1 MAIIGTSIQEAGAWL
16 RDGWPVGIPTETVYG
31 LAANACD
38 REALLRVFETKGRP
52 LTDPLI
58 VHLASQEELN
68 RYAVDVPDTAYALLE
83 AFSPGPLTLIL
94 PKASILPDE
103 VSAGLK
109 TAGFRIPRH
118 PLTLELLRSLDFPLA
133 APSANLFGRTSPTTA
148 DHVADQLGEQIP
160 YILDGGPCQIGVEST
175 VLDLSGREPIL
186 LREGGL
192 TAETLEA
199 FLGKALQRP
208 HRPAQVGQAQRAPG
222 TLAHHYAPS
231 VPLYL
236 FSDDQELVD
245 WLLQNKRLT
254 LQTKPPTLLRFDKTL
269 LDSTT
274 QHWHQEILSSS
285 GSLSEAAHRLF
296 GALRRLEKEYSLI
309 LAQKVPNTGLGAAI
323 NDRLLRASLKPL
335 H

>member
-1 MAIIGTSIQEAGAWL
+1 MAIIGTSVQEAGAWL

-58 VHLASQEELN
+58 VHLASKEELN
-68 RYAVDVPDTAYALLE
+68 RYAVDVPDSAYALLE

-94 PKASILPDE
+94 PKAPILPDE

-109 TAGFRIPRH
+109 NAGFRIPRH

-148 DHVADQLGEQIP
+148 DHVADQLGKQIP
-160 YILDGGPCQIGVEST
+160 YILDGGPCHIGVEST
-175 VLDLSGREPIL
+175 VLDLSGPEPLL

-192 TAETLEA
+192 TAESLEA
-199 FLGKALQRP
+199 FLGRPLQRP
-208 HRPAQVGQAQRAPG
+208 NRLAQADQAQRAPG

-231 VPLYL
+231 VPLFL
-236 FSDDQELVD
+236 FADDMALID
-245 WLLQNKRLT
+245 WLNHHDHSKQGA
-254 LQTKPPTLLRFDKTL
+254 QAPALLRFDQAL
-269 LDSTT
+269 LDSRVAD
-274 QHWHQEILSSS
+274 WNQEILSPE
-285 GSLSEAAHRLF
+285 GNLEQAAHQLF
-296 GALRRLEKEYSLI
+296 GALRRLEKSAGMI

-323 NDRLLRASLKPL
+323 NDRLQRASMKPL
-335 H
+335 

>member
-1 MAIIGTSIQEAGAWL
+1 LEGINGKSMAIIGTSIQEAGAWL

-94 PKASILPDE
+94 PKAPILPDE

-160 YILDGGPCQIGVEST
+160 YILDGGPCRIGVEST
-175 VLDLSGREPIL
+175 VLDLSGPEPLL

-192 TAETLEA
+192 TAESLEA
-199 FLGKALQRP
+199 FLGRPLQRP
-208 HRPAQVGQAQRAPG
+208 NRLDKRIRPNERPEHWPIITRPRYPCFCLRTTWLSWIGLTITNTSTKGPNHQRSCA
-222 TLAHHYAPS
+222 LI
-231 VPLYL
+231 
-236 FSDDQELVD
+236 
-245 WLLQNKRLT
+245 KR
-254 LQTKPPTLLRFDKTL
+254 
-269 LDSTT
+269 
-274 QHWHQEILSSS
+274 
-285 GSLSEAAHRLF
+285 
-296 GALRRLEKEYSLI
+296 
-309 LAQKVPNTGLGAAI
+309 
-323 NDRLLRASLKPL
+323 
-335 H
+335 

>member
-1 MAIIGTSIQEAGAWL
+1 MAIIGTSVQEAGAWL

-68 RYAVDVPDTAYALLE
+68 RYAVDVPDSAYALLE

-94 PKASILPDE
+94 PKAPILPDE

-118 PLTLELLRSLDFPLA
+118 SLTLELLRSLDFPLA

-148 DHVADQLGEQIP
+148 DHVADQLGKQIP
-160 YILDGGPCQIGVEST
+160 YILDGGPCHIGVEST
-175 VLDLSGREPIL
+175 VLDLSGPEPLL

-192 TAETLEA
+192 TAESLEA
-199 FLGKALQRP
+199 FLGRPLQRP
-208 HRPAQVGQAQRAPG
+208 NRLAQADQAQRAPG

-231 VPLYL
+231 VPLFL
-236 FSDDQELVD
+236 FADDLALMD
-245 WLLQNKRLT
+245 WLNHQEQLNQWG
-254 LQTKPPTLLRFDKTL
+254 QHPALLRFDQAL
-269 LDSTT
+269 MNSRVAD
-274 QHWHQEILSSS
+274 WHQEILSPT
-285 GSLSEAAHRLF
+285 GNLEQAAHQLF
-296 GALRRLEKEYSLI
+296 GALRRLEKSAGII

-323 NDRLLRASLKPL
+323 NDRLQRASTKPQ
-335 H
+335 